1 MSLRR
6 GRSADAPVLG
16 VSYRCQAPP
25 GAPGGAPGA
34 GAGQERLY
42 KCTAVHAASKT
53 WSGQALLL
61 QEQLPPSVAASL
73 GARFKPL
80 QHELWCCGH
89 VELLP
94 WDCRGEAV
102 QLMSGLRWLV
112 EAREQCC
119 WDVPADSFFCRS

>member
-1 MSLRR
+1 M
-6 GRSADAPVLG
+6 
-16 VSYRCQAPP
+16 
-25 GAPGGAPGA
+25 
-34 GAGQERLY
+34 
-42 KCTAVHAASKT
+42 HAASKT